1 MKKLLPAIIFLIVLS
16 SLSVMAQPN
25 GLGKNGGDE
34 KKILDGVS
42 SKFKSFKTVTANFD
56 LKIENAA
63 GKVLGSKKG
72 TVSMK
77 ENKYRVS
84 VTGQEIFFDGSNIWT
99 YDNSSNEVQ
108 VTKFDESANMITP
121 QKLFTNFYDKDFL
134 YRLNGETKLG
144 NKTIQEIELTP
155 IDKSKP
161 FFKVLVNIDKNL
173 KMITS
178 TKVFEKNGNR
188 YTYSVSSMKT
198 NSQIPD
204 TLFVFDAKKYP
215 NVELVDLR

>member
-1 MKKLLPAIIFLIVLS
+1 MKKLIPAVILLILLS
-16 SLSVMAQPN
+16 SLNVIAQPK
-25 GLGKNGGDE
+25 GMGKNDADA
-34 KKILDGVS
+34 KKVLDDVS
-42 SKFKSFKTVTANFD
+42 SKFKSFKTVNASFN

-72 TVSMK
+72 IVSMK
-77 ENKYRVS
+77 GNKYRVS

-108 VTKFDESANMITP
+108 ITKFDESANMITP

-134 YRLNGETKLG
+134 YKLNGETKSAG
-144 NKTIQEIELTP
+144 KTMQEVELTP

-161 FFKVLVNIDKNL
+161 FFKVLVNINKNS
-173 KMITS
+173 KTIS
-178 TKVFEKNGNR
+178 NTKVFEKNGNR

-198 NSQIPD
+198 NTAIPD
-204 TLFVFDAKKYP
+204 ALFVFDAKKYP